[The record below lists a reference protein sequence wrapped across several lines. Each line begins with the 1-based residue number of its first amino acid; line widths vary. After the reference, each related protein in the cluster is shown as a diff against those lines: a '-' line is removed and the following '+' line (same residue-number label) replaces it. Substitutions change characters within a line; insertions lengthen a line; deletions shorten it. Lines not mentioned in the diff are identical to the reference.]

1 LESLAVLLGRP
12 DLGKAARE
20 IVRSL
25 AHRPDIALRD
35 ARLLCPVVA
44 PAKVLCI
51 GLNYRDHM
59 LETKVAEQPYPAV
72 FPRFAD
78 TLVPHGAPL
87 LRPHNSAALDFE
99 GELAVVIGKGGR
111 HISESSAM
119 EHVGGYACFN
129 DASLRDWQFHTS
141 QVTPGKNF
149 PGTGAF
155 GPYVVTCDEAPPVAS
170 MQLLTRLN
178 GQVMQSASVGDLV
191 YPIPQLIAYCSAFT
205 RLSPGDVIAT
215 GTPSGVGNRRTPK
228 VFMRPGDSI
237 EVEITGVGTLV
248 NSIVDEPPAAGT

>member
-1 LESLAVLLGRP
+1 MKLVSYDSGDGRSCGAVCTDGIVDLGRRLGLESLAALLGRP
-12 DLGKAARE
+12 DLGEARE
-20 IVRSL
+20 VVRSL
-25 AHRPDIALRD
+25 EHRPDIALRD
-35 ARLLCPVVA
+35 ARLLCPSVA

-51 GLNYRDHM
+51 GLNYRDHL

-87 LRPHNSAALDFE
+87 LRPHNSEALDFE

-155 GPYVVTCDEAPPVAS
+155 GPYIVTCDEAP
-170 MQLLTRLN
+170 RW
-178 GQVMQSASVGDLV
+178 
-191 YPIPQLIAYCSAFT
+191 
-205 RLSPGDVIAT
+205 
-215 GTPSGVGNRRTPK
+215 RRCT
-228 VFMRPGDSI
+228 
-237 EVEITGVGTLV
+237 
-248 NSIVDEPPAAGT
+248 